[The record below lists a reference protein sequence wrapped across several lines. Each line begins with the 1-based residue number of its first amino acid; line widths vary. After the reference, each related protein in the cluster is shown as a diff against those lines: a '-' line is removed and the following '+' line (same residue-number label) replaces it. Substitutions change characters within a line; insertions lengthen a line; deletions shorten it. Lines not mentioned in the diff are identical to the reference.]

1 MRWTTLF
8 LLETGACRRLFRLLV
23 RRSRLSRFGDFGAGT
38 LLFPL
43 FLRLFRRRRRRVPS
57 AAQCLVELYE
67 RDVFIPDG
75 IAESYLCIEILALCV
90 QHVEVVD
97 DAVDVLQPGELHV
110 FARGLFEIPFQDA
123 RFAGAVVA
131 HDGVVHLLK
140 DREYLLF
147 VPCALLFVGVL
158 LGPVFGAFGVE

>member
-1 MRWTTLF
+1 MALLTPILGIEITTL
-8 LLETGACRRLFRLLV
+8 
-23 RRSRLSRFGDFGAGT
+23 
-38 LLFPL
+38 
-43 FLRLFRRRRRRVPS
+43 
-57 AAQCLVELYE
+57 
-67 RDVFIPDG
+67 G
-75 IAESYLCIEILALCV
+75 IEHIHII
-90 QHVEVVD
+90 D